1 MLCNRI
7 IKVGLMF
14 AMREMRALRQM
25 DSLPE
30 LFVVHE
36 GEEVCFCTVWF
47 SNVRECDSNTPLTRQ
62 DDDASCFRE
71 ENHNVSVPANI
82 S

>member
-14 AMREMRALRQM
+14 AMREMRALRPM

-36 GEEVCFCTVWF
+36 GEEICFCTVCF
-47 SNVRECDSNTPLTRQ
+47 SNVRECDSNTAVTRQ
-62 DDDASCFRE
+62 DEDA
-71 ENHNVSVPANI
+71 
-82 S
+82 